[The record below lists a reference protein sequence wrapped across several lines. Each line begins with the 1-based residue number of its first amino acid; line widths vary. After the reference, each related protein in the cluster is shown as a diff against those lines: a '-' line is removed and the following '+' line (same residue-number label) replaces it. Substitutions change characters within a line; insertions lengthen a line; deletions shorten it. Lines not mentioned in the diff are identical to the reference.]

1 MRYIGIICI
10 GLTTIVG
17 IYGFIKIVLDYRRD
31 KKEMDLRFQ
40 KEAERI
46 NQLERDL
53 IV

>member
-10 GLTTIVG
+10 GVTAVVG
-17 IYGFIKIVLDYRRD
+17 IYGFIKITLDYRRD
-31 KKEMDLRFQ
+31 RKEMDLSFQ

-53 IV
+53 IG